1 MGVRATVVGR
11 VLVIAGLLTAVH
23 AHSAG
28 PKHAARCRGTR
39 VVLLG
44 TGSPAADPSRAGPSL
59 AVVVD
64 GRAYLVDAGA
74 GVVKRAVAGLRK
86 ACPGLRV
93 RDVTRVFLTHLH
105 SDHTVGL
112 PDMLLIPWA
121 LGRKRPLEVYGP
133 PGTLAMVEH
142 LRAAYREDIQAR
154 LGSGRPVHPAGVEAV
169 VQELAPGTVVRDGNV
184 RVTAFGVTHGDWK
197 HAYGYRFDTPHRTV
211 VISGDTAPCEAVA
224 EACDG
229 CDVLVHEVYA
239 RAGARRRDPA
249 WQDYLRTHHTASDE
263 LARLAKKARP
273 KVLVLYHQLT
283 LGATHRQLLAEIRK
297 RYKGR
302 VVYAGDLDVL

>member
-1 MGVRATVVGR
+1 MAPVEPVA
-11 VLVIAGLLTAVH
+11 VLVVAVLLAAAGAEG
-23 AHSAG
+23 AG
-28 PKHAARCRGTR
+28 PKRAAGCRGTR
-39 VVLLG
+39 VVMLG
-44 TGSPAADPSRAGPSL
+44 TGTPAADPSRAGPSL
-59 AVVVD
+59 AVVAE

-121 LGRKRPLEVYGP
+121 LGRRRPLEVYGP
-133 PGTLAMVEH
+133 PGTRAMVEH

-154 LGSGRPVHPAGVEAV
+154 LGSGRPVHPEGIEAV
-169 VQELAPGTVVRDGNV
+169 VREIEPGAVIRDGAV
-184 RVTAFGVTHGDWK
+184 RVTAFGVKHGDWK
-197 HAYGYRFDTPHRTV
+197 HAYGYRFDTPRRTV
-211 VISGDTAPCEAVA
+211 VVSGDTTPSEAVIA
-224 EACDG
+224 ACDG

-249 WQDYLRTHHTASDE
+249 WQAYLATHHTASDE
-263 LARLAKKARP
+263 LARLANKARP
-273 KVLVLYHQLT
+273 KLLVLYHQLT
-283 LGATHRQLLAEIRK
+283 LGATHRQLLDEVKR

-302 VVYAGDLDVL
+302 VVYARDLDVL